1 MPVRLLLAALLA
13 ATAAAADDAGLE
25 LARRVDQRQAAVR
38 DLTARF
44 EQRYRS
50 GALGRELVER
60 GTLAIRRPGR
70 MRWEYREPERKT
82 FVSDGRAFYFY
93 VPADRQVIV
102 RQTSG
107 ERGLTARLLS
117 GEGGLVGQFQ
127 VGLEA
132 SPGPG
137 LQRLRLVPR
146 EPDPDVERVYLD
158 VDSLA
163 RIVGLELFD
172 AQGNRSR
179 FRFEDLK
186 ENVGLGEGQ
195 FRFEVPPGVEVVTG

>member
-1 MPVRLLLAALLA
+1 MLARALLA
-13 ATAAAADDAGLE
+13 VVLTAPPAAAEDAALA
-25 LARRVDQRQAAVR
+25 LARRVDQRQAGVR

-60 GTLAIRRPGR
+60 GTLAIQRPGR

-93 VPADRQVIV
+93 VPADRQVVV
-102 RQTSG
+102 RQASG

-117 GEGGLVGQFQ
+117 GEGGLLSQFQ

-158 VDSLA
+158 LDTQA
-163 RIVGLELFD
+163 RVVGLELFD

-186 ENVGLGEGQ
+186 ENVGLREGQ
-195 FRFEVPPGVEVVTG
+195 FRFEVPAGVEVVTG

>member
-1 MPVRLLLAALLA
+1 MPARLLLAALLA
-13 ATAAAADDAGLE
+13 ATTAAADDAGLE
-25 LARRVDQRQAAVR
+25 LARRVDRRQAAVR

-102 RQTSG
+102 RQASG

>member
-1 MPVRLLLAALLA
+1 MPVRLLLAAALA
-13 ATAAAADDAGLE
+13 ATTAAADDAGLE

-117 GEGGLVGQFQ
+117 GEGGLASQFE

-186 ENVGLGEGQ
+186 ENVGLGAGQ

>member
-1 MPVRLLLAALLA
+1 MPVRLLLAAVLA
-13 ATAAAADDAGLE
+13 ATTAAADDSGLE
-25 LARRVDQRQAAVR
+25 LARRVDRRQAAVR

-102 RQTSG
+102 RQASG

>member
-1 MPVRLLLAALLA
+1 MLVRALLAALLA
-13 ATAAAADDAGLE
+13 ATPAAADDAGLE
-25 LARRVDQRQAAVR
+25 LARRVDRRQATVR

-50 GALGRELVER
+50 GTLGRELVER

-82 FVSDGRAFYFY
+82 FVSDGRTFYFY

-117 GEGGLVGQFQ
+117 GEGGLVSQFE

-158 VDSLA
+158 VDARA

-179 FRFEDLK
+179 FRFEDLE

-195 FRFEVPPGVEVVTG
+195 FRFEVPAGVEVVAG

>member
-1 MPVRLLLAALLA
+1 MLLRALVAALLA
-13 ATAAAADDAGLE
+13 ATPAAADDAGLA

-82 FVSDGRAFYFY
+82 FVSDGRTFYFY

-117 GEGGLVGQFQ
+117 GEGGLVSQFE

-158 VDSLA
+158 VDAQA

-179 FRFEDLK
+179 FRFEELK
-186 ENVGLGEGQ
+186 ENVGLGEGP
-195 FRFEVPPGVEVVTG
+195 FRFEIPAGVEVVTG